1 MENSYGIG
9 VRNRYALFL
18 DDESDPLELLKEK
31 EQEKE
36 QKKKTK
42 VAEKENKAKTEIP
55 LKSKPV
61 INQKKVVK
69 ETPVQK
75 PAVVDNKREDFK
87 PAHQRTNIDGKVDRN
102 LNKFNNEN
110 REERNNRRNREER
123 TFNGSAEGNRD
134 REDRPRRENLGENFE
149 NRNRAPRNFQNKEG
163 GVRGPGGGPKGRNF
177 DNRRG
182 KREFDR
188 QSGSDKTG
196 VKPVEKRDGG
206 GAHNWGSHKDIME
219 EVDKS
224 VEIDASWGV
233 ESDKN
238 DSGISTMENKETTEP
253 EVEVAPEVEP
263 KELTLDEYK
272 AQQRA
277 GRVKPQYNIRKAG
290 EGEDQGQ
297 WKKMYELKKKEN
309 AEGESE
315 EEELEASEN
324 PQRVGRQK
332 HILDIDIHFND
343 TDTRRMGVGGR
354 GRGMRAG
361 RYPRPNRGG
370 DRQRFRGHDE
380 QVNDVQEDVSH
391 RNAPKVDDERIFP
404 SLG

>member
-9 VRNRYALFL
+9 VCNRYALFL

-55 LKSKPV
+55 LKGKPV
-61 INQKKVVK
+61 INQKKIVK
-69 ETPVQK
+69 ETPVPK
-75 PAVVDNKREDFK
+75 PSVADNKREDFK
-87 PAHQRTNIDGKVDRN
+87 PAHQRTSIDGKVERN
-102 LNKFNNEN
+102 LNKFSNEN

-123 TFNGSAEGNRD
+123 SFNGPVEGNRD
-134 REDRPRRENLGENFE
+134 RDDRPRRENLGDNFE
-149 NRNRAPRNFQNKEG
+149 NRNRAPRNVQNKEA
-163 GVRGPGGGPKGRNF
+163 GVRGPGGPKGRNF

-224 VEIDASWGV
+224 TEIDATWG

-238 DSGISTMENKETTEP
+238 DSGISTMENKESGEP
-253 EVEVAPEVEP
+253 EVEVVPEVEP

-290 EGEDQGQ
+290 EGEDPSQ

-309 AEGESE
+309 AEEESE
-315 EEELEASEN
+315 DEEFEASEN

-343 TDTRRMGVGGR
+343 TRRIGVGGR

-361 RYPRPNRGG
+361 RGARPNR
-370 DRQRFRGHDE
+370 DRQRFRGHEE
-380 QVNDVQEDVSH
+380 QVNDVQEDVSQ
-391 RNAPKVDDERIFP
+391 RNAPKVDDERDFP